1 MNECM
6 ERAVMEKPFCL
17 EDGVGRCIYLLQ
29 FLDAPRCK
37 FYIMCLN
44 MISNHQRSFLI
55 SVFLY
60 KSVLY

>member
-1 MNECM
+1 M

-17 EDGVGRCIYLLQ
+17 EDGVRRCIYLLQ

-37 FYIMCLN
+37 FNIMCLN

-55 SVFLY
+55 SVFL
-60 KSVLY
+60 L